1 MVAMAVAAAEIA
13 WGASFKRGM
22 TSQIHRLCEGIVVM
36 KIILLGTAAF
46 CLASTPVL
54 ADTTTLLCDTGN
66 SNNGPVTIGIDKDA
80 GTVTLTF
87 SPMRNLPQ
95 IPAGPPVAMKAEFDA
110 NAIRFSQNPDNRSM
124 NYSINR
130 STGIVNVT
138 EMNGGQAFHY
148 SWTCQVSKPQF

>member
-1 MVAMAVAAAEIA
+1 M
-13 WGASFKRGM
+13 KRSHGR
-22 TSQIHRLCEGIVVM
+22 IIV
-36 KIILLGTAAF
+36 LGTAVSL
-46 CLASTPVL
+46 LASTPAL

-66 SNNGPVTIGIDKDA
+66 SNNGPVTLGIDKDA

-95 IPAGPPVAMKAEFDA
+95 IPVRPPATMKAEFDA
-110 NAIRFSQNPDNRSM
+110 NAIRFSENPDSRSFS
-124 NYSINR
+124 YSINR

-138 EMNGGQAFHY
+138 EINGGQAFHY

>member
-1 MVAMAVAAAEIA
+1 
-13 WGASFKRGM
+13 
-22 TSQIHRLCEGIVVM
+22 M
-36 KIILLGTAAF
+36 KLRNAGRIILLGTAVF
-46 CLASTPVL
+46 LLASTPVL

-66 SNNGPVTIGIDKDA
+66 SNNGPVTLGIDKDA

-95 IPAGPPVAMKAEFDA
+95 IPVRPSVTTKAEFDA
-110 NAIRFSQNPDNRSM
+110 NAIRFSENPGSRAM

-138 EMNGGQAFHY
+138 EINGGQAFQY

>member
-1 MVAMAVAAAEIA
+1 
-13 WGASFKRGM
+13 
-22 TSQIHRLCEGIVVM
+22 M
-36 KIILLGTAAF
+36 KLRNAGRITLLGTAVF
-46 CLASTPVL
+46 LLASTPVL

-66 SNNGPVTIGIDKDA
+66 SNNGPVTLGIDKDA

-95 IPAGPPVAMKAEFDA
+95 IPVRPSATLKAEFDA
-110 NAIRFSQNPDNRSM
+110 NAIRFSENLDSRSM

>member
-1 MVAMAVAAAEIA
+1 MKLRNA
-13 WGASFKRGM
+13 R
-22 TSQIHRLCEGIVVM
+22 QIT
-36 KIILLGTAAF
+36 LLGTAVF
-46 CLASTPVL
+46 LLASAPVL

-66 SNNGPVTIGIDKDA
+66 PNNGPVTIGIDKDA

-95 IPAGPPVAMKAEFDA
+95 IPVGPPTTMKAEFDA
-110 NAIRFSQNPDNRSM
+110 NAIRFSQHPDSRSM

-138 EMNGGQAFHY
+138 EMNGGQTFSY